1 MCELFQKTE
10 HPCNLQNNPTFRKN
24 NAKTVQNG
32 ADILL
37 FMGPKIWSVFSSNI
51 NNSETL
57 EIFKQKISFLQ
68 PANPHAGFLKPL
80 LKAFDI
86 YKAIAFL
93 SGFVLKK
100 PLPQIIKCFFL
111 SVFSLIFHCN

>member
-10 HPCNLQNNPTFRKN
+10 HPCNLPNNHTFRTN

-37 FMGPKIWSVFSSNI
+37 FMGPKTWSLFPSNI

-57 EIFKQKISFLQ
+57 EIFKQKISYSR
-68 PANPHAGFLKPL
+68 PANSPCRLFKT
-80 LKAFDI
+80 F
-86 YKAIAFL
+86 
-93 SGFVLKK
+93 
-100 PLPQIIKCFFL
+100 IKGL
-111 SVFSLIFHCN
+111 RYP